1 MKNDIK
7 KTIITFSALTAFLL
21 VAFAI
26 TLSAFFIIK
35 PYANKEVNFD
45 SEELKYYKSLFELRL
60 DEEKN
65 EYHILKYKKGKTAT
79 LVIPDTIDNIPVTKL
94 MSDNLSDD
102 FISFS
107 EVDTIVISK
116 NIKYIGVDVKNSESV
131 IYDQPFLQARGL
143 SEIRVDKDNKY
154 FASIDGVLFSKDL
167 KTLIKYPNSKITN
180 LGYMAYNIPESVE
193 VIAKYSFYLN
203 DHIEYIKFG
212 ENVLTV
218 EAYAF
223 EGCEYL
229 ETVELNNKIEYLGK
243 NSFARCEELSSI
255 SLPASLQKVE
265 SGCFNKC
272 IALRSITLECNNA
285 ILDGAF
291 SGMLVI
297 KNDSTNPDRV
307 VEIVKFY
314 VSESN
319 TEMLEKMSEVSFIKE
334 IGFTSFKENNEL
346 LRIYLNE
353 VEGKISE
360 GKVIYD
366 K

>member
-1 MKNDIK
+1 MKNHIT
-7 KTIITFSALTAFLL
+7 KTIITFSIFTFIL
-21 VAFAI
+21 VVIFGI

-35 PYANKEVNFD
+35 PYESKEKNND
-45 SEELKYYKSLFELRL
+45 SEELKYYKSLYELRL

-79 LVIPDTIDNIPVTKL
+79 LVIPDTIDNIPVTKI

-102 FISFS
+102 FTSFS

-116 NIKYIGVDVKNSESV
+116 NIRYIGVDVKNNESV
-131 IYDQPFLQARGL
+131 IYDQAFLQARGL

-154 FASIDGVLFSKDL
+154 FASVDGVLFSKDL
-167 KTLIKYPNSKITN
+167 KILIKYPNSKITN
-180 LGYMAYNIPESVE
+180 LGYMAYSIPDSVE

-203 DHIEYIKFG
+203 DHIEYIQFG
-212 ENVLTV
+212 ENVLNV
-218 EAYAF
+218 ESYAF

-229 ETVELNNKIEYLGK
+229 ESVELNTKLEYLGK
-243 NSFARCEELSSI
+243 NSFARCEKLSAI
-255 SLPASLQKVE
+255 SLPASLKKIE

-272 IALRSITLECNNA
+272 IKLRSITLDCNNA
-285 ILDGAF
+285 ILENAF

-297 KNDSTNPDRV
+297 KNDSTSPDRTS
-307 VEIVKFY
+307 EIVRFY
-314 VSESN
+314 VSTDN
-319 TEMLEKMSEVSFIKE
+319 TQMLEKMSDLSFIKNM
-334 IGFTSFKENNEL
+334 GFTSFKENNEL

-360 GKVIYD
+360 DKVIYE